1 MNHLA
6 NCDICDEEMPRG
18 IHEEE
23 LGMCLD
29 CSNMYWAH
37 DHEGCSWS
45 CMAELSETIRNQKK
59 ALSLSEKGR
68 KTK

>member
-6 NCDICDEEMPRG
+6 NCDICDEEMPRD
-18 IHEEE
+18 IYEEQ

-29 CSNMYWAH
+29 CSNVFFARI
-37 DHEGCSWS
+37 
-45 CMAELSETIRNQKK
+45 AELSETIRNQKK